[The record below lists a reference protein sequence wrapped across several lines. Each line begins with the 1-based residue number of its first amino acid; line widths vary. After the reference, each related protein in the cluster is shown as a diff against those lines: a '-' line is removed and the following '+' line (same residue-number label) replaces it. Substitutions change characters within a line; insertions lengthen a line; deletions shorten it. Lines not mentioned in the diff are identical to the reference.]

1 MYTVTSQVITMVIVL
16 TEISLYFAFPEQ
28 TPKPGGP
35 LKPGGTPKPGSTP
48 TGGTDPN
55 SKNTCVFN

>member
-1 MYTVTSQVITMVIVL
+1 MVSSQVIRTEVIRIVIVL
-16 TEISLYFAFPEQ
+16 AEISLYSFAFAEQ
-28 TPKPGGP
+28 T